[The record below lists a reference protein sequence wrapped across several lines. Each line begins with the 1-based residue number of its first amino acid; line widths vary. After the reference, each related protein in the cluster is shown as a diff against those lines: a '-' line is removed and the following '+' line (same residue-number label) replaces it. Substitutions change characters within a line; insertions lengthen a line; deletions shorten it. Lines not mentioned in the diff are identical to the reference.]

1 MQILNLKEKKK
12 NIKKLSDYTADYFGF
27 DFIEIDEKKN
37 TGSEDSIAEKEKVN
51 ILKTILKKEGGK
63 KINGTKLFF
72 YNKPVLKTSN
82 KDNSMSL
89 DIINLESA
97 VAEALVI
104 KTAVSILVDEG
115 YKDIS
120 IRLNSIGDKES
131 QKLFKKELTLYY
143 KSVIDSLKTIEKKKK
158 TTDPL
163 DIYYSNKEY
172 LKEINEAA
180 PTAIDNLSPES
191 YEHFK
196 KVTEYID
203 NFGIDYSIDPTL
215 VGEKRYFSKIIFKIF
230 GIAPGEKE
238 VKELA
243 FGGRYDEL
251 AMETVR
257 KKKISAVG
265 LNLSFKQKN
274 KSALK
279 LRDNKINIHL
289 LKIGSTSELKFL
301 EIVDIFKKLNVPI
314 KFNLSEKKISDQL
327 KKAHDNNV
335 EKIVILGEKEAK
347 DNKVVVR
354 NAEDSSQKDYSL
366 KDLEKYI
373 KRIS

>member
-27 DFIEIDEKKN
+27 DFLEIDERKN
-37 TGSEDSIAEKEKVN
+37 TGSEGSIAEKEKVH
-51 ILKTILKKEGGK
+51 ILKTVLKKEGGK

-72 YNKPVLKTSN
+72 YNKPVLKSSR

-89 DIINLESA
+89 DIVNLESA
-97 VAEALVI
+97 VAEALVL
-104 KTAVSILVDEG
+104 KAATSILIDEG
-115 YKDIS
+115 YKDVS

-131 QKLFKKELTLYY
+131 QKLFKKKLTEYY
-143 KSVIDSLKTIEKKKK
+143 KTVIDSLKSIEKKKK

-163 DIYYSNKEY
+163 DIYYSDKDY
-172 LKEINEAA
+172 LKEINESA

-203 NFGIDYSIDPTL
+203 NFGIDYIIDPTL

-230 GIAPGEKE
+230 AVAPGEKE
-238 VKELA
+238 EKEVA

-251 AMETVR
+251 ASETVK

-265 LNLSFKQKN
+265 LNMSFKQKN
-274 KSALK
+274 KTNLK
-279 LRDNKINIHL
+279 LKDNNINIHL

-301 EIVDIFKKLNVPI
+301 EIIDVFKKINIPI
-314 KFNLSEKKISDQL
+314 KFNISDRKISEQL
-327 KKAHDNNV
+327 KKAHADNV
-335 EKIVILGEKEAK
+335 EKIIILGEKEAK
-347 DNKVVVR
+347 DGKVVVR
-354 NAEDSSQKDYSL
+354 NAEDSSQKEYL
-366 KDLEKYI
+366 IKDLGRYI